1 MNRKPRPIFPEARL
15 PVELGIDL
23 AKVKTLT
30 KEELFREYLLLI
42 EICRNDRVQIAEIGS
57 LLDKAKFSLKLAKKQ
72 IDHIKKTAATAAG
85 V

>member
-1 MNRKPRPIFPEARL
+1 MKRRTRSIFPEARL
-15 PVELGIDL
+15 PVEIGIDL
-23 AKVKTLT
+23 AKIKLLN
-30 KEELFREYLLLI
+30 KEDLFREYLLLI

-72 IDHIKKTAATAAG
+72 VDNLKKTAASAAG